1 MIRRQRRGS
10 RVESEDGAAV
20 ADFAMVAGML
30 MFVFAVV
37 FQLGL
42 ALHIRN
48 TLISCAS
55 EGARMGARIDAAPGD
70 AVGRTTALINSAIS
84 NRFSQNVSAST
95 ESVDGVAVVVVR
107 VSAPLPLLG
116 PFGPDQELTVTGRA
130 FLEAQ

>member
-70 AVGRTTALINSAIS
+70 AVGRTTALIS

-116 PFGPDQELTVTGRA
+116 PFGPDQALTVTGRA

>member
-1 MIRRQRRGS
+1 MPRHDER
-10 RVESEDGAAV
+10 GAAV
-20 ADFAMVAGML
+20 ADFVMVAVLVVML
-30 MFVFAVV
+30 FLAV

-42 ALHIRN
+42 TLHTRN

-116 PFGPDQELTVTGRA
+116 PFGPDQALTVTGRA

>member
-1 MIRRQRRGS
+1 MPAPHHGDLPVQIQ
-10 RVESEDGAAV
+10 
-20 ADFAMVAGML
+20 
-30 MFVFAVV
+30 
-37 FQLGL
+37 GL
-42 ALHIRN
+42 AKRLRFTALERHHKNRTVI
-48 TLISCAS
+48 
-55 EGARMGARIDAAPGD
+55 
-70 AVGRTTALINSAIS
+70 AVYVLINSAIS